1 MGVMD
6 KEIIF
11 DENKSKNNVS
21 LNYIMRIECETED
34 ELKEMKDKVMKC
46 KVIALDAIGKH
57 PLYNPRNM
65 GDREKR
71 KLTEAIEVLFVKDIK
86 EIDVLFNEVAC
97 ERLFAQG
104 VDPSTYPVYEMGDA
118 PPPPK
123 LAESPEYEADTN
135 SPIL

>member
-1 MGVMD
+1 
-6 KEIIF
+6 
-11 DENKSKNNVS
+11 
-21 LNYIMRIECETED
+21 MRIECETEG
-34 ELKEMKDKVMKC
+34 ELKELKEKATKC

-65 GDREKR
+65 SDRDKK
-71 KLTEAIEVLFVKDIK
+71 KLTEAIEILFTKDIK
-86 EIDVLFNEVAC
+86 EIDILFNEVAC

-123 LAESPEYEADTN
+123 LAGKYNWETDSPV
-135 SPIL
+135 L